1 MTQGSSIRS
10 AGRVPSLDG
19 IRAISI
25 AMVVLG
31 HAKYTFPGWMN
42 PESKWWDVVATG
54 SRGVS
59 IFFVVSGFIITTLLL
74 REREARGAISLRGFY
89 LRRCFRI
96 IPPFYIFLACLA
108 VAWKLGWIDLSWKSL
123 VTSAT
128 FVRDYINPSDWW
140 TGHSWSLSV
149 EEQFYLLWPV
159 ALVWLGPSRL
169 KKLAMQL
176 IVIAPALR
184 ILTLT
189 LLPHSGEPI
198 GLMFHM
204 RVDGL
209 MCGCALALM
218 RAEPGFAQRCR
229 RLLRWEYAALA
240 ATVLF
245 FVSTALFWQFQE
257 SYWLAVGSSLENV
270 CISYLLLYAVEIPSS
285 LFGRFL
291 NLSVVAHIGLVSYS
305 LYLWQ
310 QVFLTVLNTS
320 LLGHFPL
327 NLIAALATAE
337 LSWWLI
343 EKPSLA
349 LRKRVEALQRKPRV
363 LPASAE

>member
-1 MTQGSSIRS
+1 MTQDSSIRPQ
-10 AGRVPSLDG
+10 GRVPSLDG

-31 HAKYTFPGWMN
+31 HAKYTFPSWTH
-42 PESKWWDVVATG
+42 PEAKWWDVIATG

-59 IFFVVSGFIITTLLL
+59 IFFVVSGFIITTLLV
-74 REREARGAISLRGFY
+74 REREAQGTISLRSFY

-96 IPPFYIFLACLA
+96 LPPFYIFLACLA
-108 VAWKLGWIDLSWKSL
+108 VLWKLGWIELSWKSL
-123 VTSAT
+123 ATSAT

-159 ALVWLGPSRL
+159 ALTLFGPRRM
-169 KKLAMQL
+169 KEIAIQL
-176 IVIAPALR
+176 IVVAPALR

-189 LLPHSGEPI
+189 LLPHAGEPI

-209 MCGCALALM
+209 MCGCVLALM
-218 RAEPGFAQRCR
+218 RAEPGFAQRYR
-229 RLLRWEYAALA
+229 RLLRWELAVFAAIL
-240 ATVLF
+240 LL
-245 FVSTALFWQFQE
+245 FVSTALFWQFRE
-257 SYWLAVGSSLENV
+257 GYWLTLGSSLENL
-270 CISYLLLYAVEIPSS
+270 CISYLLLYAVEIPRS

-291 NLSVVAHIGLVSYS
+291 NLRVVVHIGQISYS

-320 LLGHFPL
+320 ILGHFPL
-327 NLIAALATAE
+327 NLIAALGVAE
-337 LSWWLI
+337 FSWWLI

-349 LRKRVEALQRKPRV
+349 LRQRVEALGRKSRI
-363 LPASAE
+363 LAA